1 MAYRALMYNFWSVRP
16 RPKLHYTTAAATGKK
31 MHKEMYE
38 AFAAGKLKSVEGEI
52 CTGLLSSL
60 RGRIAQRAPNTH
72 LRWTLHK
79 YLSEP
84 RVVSYRA
91 GLMPNFDGS
100 ANKDK
105 TAQNGLLQATIR
117 IHSLQS
123 LQHVRTRTVRERG
136 KLVPKEMLVDSAG
149 REISGEQ
156 VDAEAQARRNAKET
170 VEYFVIQRQLKR
182 SKEGPWMVWGTAEET
197 AVESVEKKVRRRKEE
212 KALRKAGKAAAA
224 ES

>member
-1 MAYRALMYNFWSVRP
+1 
-16 RPKLHYTTAAATGKK
+16 

-38 AFAAGKLKSVEGEI
+38 AFAAGRLKPVEGEI

-60 RGRIAQRAPNTH
+60 RARIAQRPPNTH

-100 ANKDK
+100 ANRDK
-105 TAQNGLLQATIR
+105 AAQNGLLQATVR

-123 LQHVRTRTVRERG
+123 LQHVRTTTVRERG
-136 KLVPKEMLVDSAG
+136 RLVTKETLVDSAG
-149 REISGEQ
+149 REVVDEG
-156 VDAEAQARRNAKET
+156 DAEAQARRRAKET
-170 VEYFVIQRQLKR
+170 VEYFVIQRQLKK

-197 AVESVEKKVRRRKEE
+197 SVESVERTVRKKKEE
-212 KALRKAGKAAAA
+212 KAMKKEGKTAAA